1 MLSKFA
7 IGTALLGANAMD
19 LEAPSLVKEDDLKN
33 EFMSMAQR
41 MRLADEWEKTNV
53 FAHPHPLNE
62 THKRKSSHPRVKTVK
77 QEDLCTTAVN
87 RLKAGPPTVASIIKT
102 GTAWT
107 DASFTGTDT
116 LYWDVGTTQN

>member
-1 MLSKFA
+1 
-7 IGTALLGANAMD
+7 
-19 LEAPSLVKEDDLKN
+19 
-33 EFMSMAQR
+33 
-41 MRLADEWEKTNV
+41 
-53 FAHPHPLNE
+53 
-62 THKRKSSHPRVKTVK
+62 VKTVK